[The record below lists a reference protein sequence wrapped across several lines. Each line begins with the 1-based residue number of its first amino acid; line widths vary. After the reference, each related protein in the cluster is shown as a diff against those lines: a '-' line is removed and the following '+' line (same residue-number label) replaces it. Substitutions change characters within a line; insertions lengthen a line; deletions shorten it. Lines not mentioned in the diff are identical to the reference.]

1 MYIAMNHFKVNP
13 ERGDEF
19 EHVWRSRESRLQSVP
34 GFVQF
39 ALLKGENAGDYIS
52 HTTWE
57 SKEAFQGWTR
67 SDAFRAAHSA
77 GGPPEGVVLGHPQAS
92 FYDAVI
98 VEKAGA

>member
-13 ERGDEF
+13 DRGAEF
-19 EHVWRSRESRLQSVP
+19 EQVWQSRESRLQSVP

-39 ALLKGENAGDYIS
+39 ALLRGELPGDYIS

-57 SKEAFQGWTR
+57 SKEAFQGWTK
-67 SDAFRAAHSA
+67 SDAFRSAHAA
-77 GGPPEGVVLGHPQAS
+77 GGPPEGVVLGHPQAT

-98 VEKAGA
+98 VEQAGA